1 MSLELPAWSARD
13 PERQGGCGGTEPV
26 RAIPS
31 LAAPAPGKA
40 AQQRGVPLAVAVS
53 AFPTASLGSPPQ
65 DPRLWQPGLWL
76 WLAASQPE
84 GNAPTGARPFVLL
97 WNSGARL
104 PRLPVARKTRA
115 EGPSP
120 PPPSPLPSPLAAG
133 AAQLGRGPVCVR
145 KMWAAGSDLRGRAT
159 GLGSRRPPPPPVAAS
174 IDRALK
180 RGPRTDNVCP
190 PLRCRPA
197 LLF

>member
-1 MSLELPAWSARD
+1 MRETQRGKGAAEARSLSAHFPLWLP
-13 PERQGGCGGTEPV
+13 P
-26 RAIPS
+26 
-31 LAAPAPGKA
+31 LPGKA
-40 AQQRGVPLAVAVS
+40 AQERGVPLVVAVS

-84 GNAPTGARPFVLL
+84 GNAPIGARPFVLL

-104 PRLPVARKTRA
+104 PRPAVARKTRA

-133 AAQLGRGPVCVR
+133 AAQLGRGPVYVR
-145 KMWAAGSDLRGRAT
+145 KMWAAGTDLRGRAM
-159 GLGSRRPPPPPVAAS
+159 GLASRRRPPVAAS